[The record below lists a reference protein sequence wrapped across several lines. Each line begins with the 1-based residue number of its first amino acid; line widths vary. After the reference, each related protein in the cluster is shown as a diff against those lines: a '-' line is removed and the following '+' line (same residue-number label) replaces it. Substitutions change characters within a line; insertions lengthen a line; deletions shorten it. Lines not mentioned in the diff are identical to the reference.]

1 MDIRKYYQTLKVL
14 EQKYKSKNYL
24 VEELLK
30 DLTKMF
36 GKDISNRIFNRFKY
50 TGIIGIALDINGAPI
65 WYLTRKGKTEIK
77 FWKYIFEP
85 SKEQKIKQSEEN
97 KILEEIFL

>member
-1 MDIRKYYQTLKVL
+1 MDIRKYYQALKVL

-65 WYLTRKGKTEIK
+65 WYLTRKGIEFYHQTVEHNCNLRL
-77 FWKYIFEP
+77 P
-85 SKEQKIKQSEEN
+85 VDVHN
-97 KILEEIFL
+97 HHP